1 MSRSTLADGCHERCF
16 SFPSTVPINQR
27 RTGADKV
34 RPSHDALLSRP
45 VTGTRRVAEFQKVE
59 PHHGTTRQL
68 SSCLALSCLVILSS
82 GLSVTLRYLVPLPIL
97 FVMTSIGAVTRQIA
111 ALEISSKQNTT
122 TTTTTAVA
130 KAKPAHQKQPSQ
142 TNVSKLLTKFAA
154 PNVPKPAP
162 KPILKHKASSS
173 KIPTSQSTTTTT
185 TTTAAKSKQTSSAAQ
200 PEIDIGR
207 YDGGFE
213 IENETR
219 GQVVHGEAAKQLA
232 LDSSIIGSVRKH
244 DAMVLCSRILQSA
257 THS

>member
-1 MSRSTLADGCHERCF
+1 MRALLAFRCF
-16 SFPSTVPINQR
+16 PLLSVDDVSI
-27 RTGADKV
+27 RTGADAGYGETFP
-34 RPSHDALLSRP
+34 RRAPFASRDKNASCSGVP
-45 VTGTRRVAEFQKVE
+45 KSR
-59 PHHGTTRQL
+59 TTSRDH
-68 SSCLALSCLVILSS
+68 AKAVVLSCHCHPLLR
-82 GLSVTLRYLVPLPIL
+82 VTLRYLVPLFIL

-122 TTTTTAVA
+122 TTTTTAAA
-130 KAKPAHQKQPSQ
+130 KVKPAHQKQPSQ

-173 KIPTSQSTTTTT
+173 KIPTSQSTTATT

-232 LDSSIIGSVRKH
+232 LDSSILGSVPRQET
-244 DAMVLCSRILQSA
+244 AALCSRISQCA
-257 THS
+257 TYS